1 MEQKA
6 IYHESCYSNFV
17 RTNKLQRAK
26 KRYNDSVTSG
36 ESWVIKRKQG
46 RPSINTKSD
55 ISENLTTRSKTT
67 PYDRKLCI
75 ICRVEGG
82 KLHRVETKETG
93 NSMLNVAQNLPDK
106 AFFRRLNNI
115 CIAEDAIA
123 NEVMY
128 HNLCWVRSKNKTTRM
143 KVKPKEDVARALA
156 DIDLINYIVTNLVQP
171 NKVLDVNM
179 LNSTY
184 RDILIENGVNKDKIS
199 SNYKK
204 YIKELIQD
212 NITKVVFIPSKQ
224 KNTPERIMTNLT
236 QAEALNTYID
246 NEAEEQDFKALWR
259 LSKKIRNDVLS

>member
-1 MEQKA
+1 
-6 IYHESCYSNFV
+6 
-17 RTNKLQRAK
+17 
-26 KRYNDSVTSG
+26 
-36 ESWVIKRKQG
+36 
-46 RPSINTKSD
+46 
-55 ISENLTTRSKTT
+55 
-67 PYDRKLCI
+67 
-75 ICRVEGG
+75 
-82 KLHRVETKETG
+82 
-93 NSMLNVAQNLPDK
+93 MLNVAQNLPDK

-128 HNLCWVRSKNKTTRM
+128 HNLCWVRSKNKATRM

-156 DIDLINYIVTNLVQP
+156 DIELISYIETNLLQP

-184 RDILIENGVNKDKIS
+184 RDILTEHGVNKDKIS

-212 NITKVVFIPSKQ
+212 NITNVVFMPSKQ
-224 KNTPERIMTNLT
+224 KNKPERIMTNLT
-236 QAEALNTYID
+236 QAEALNTDID

-259 LSKKIRNDVLS
+259 LSKKIRNDVLSKKWEFDGSFDKCEPPNFLLTCLKWILLGPHKQESTDLAKRTADIEVLTKTTS